1 MLIDSDRRRPATL
14 LMLAIAAAAC
24 GRTQGAAAPGRPA
37 HSAVQVRV
45 ATAALQD
52 VVFAVKAVG
61 GLEAEE
67 IVQVTAEVEGAVS
80 EVRFHEGDRV
90 TRATVLA
97 RIDPDRY
104 RLEAE
109 KAQATHAKAVADQHR
124 AEADLARREALDR
137 DQLVAVEELNRSRG
151 ETERMS
157 AEAGAAKAAWDW
169 ARQNV
174 ERSLVRP
181 SRAGVINTRTAD
193 TGQFVK
199 AGDVLATIVDV
210 GRLRLR
216 FKVSEAE
223 SLYAHEGQDV
233 MFSVA
238 AAGSREFPARIYH
251 VGETADPA
259 TRQVEVLAW
268 VKNPGLLKPG
278 FFAEVTLATETRTGA
293 IVVPEGAI
301 QASER
306 GFIAYAVS
314 DGKASLR
321 PVQIGLR
328 TGNGIVEIVSGIKA
342 GDSVVIEG
350 SDRLA
355 DGVPVQSGA
364 PSGATPSAP

>member
-1 MLIDSDRRRPATL
+1 MLPLATS
-14 LMLAIAAAAC
+14 AC
-24 GRTQGAAAPGRPA
+24 GRTQGAPAAGRAAP
-37 HSAVQVRV
+37 SAVRVRV
-45 ATAALQD
+45 APAAVQD
-52 VVFAVKAVG
+52 VVFAVRAVG
-61 GLEAEE
+61 SLEAEE

-80 EVRFHEGDRV
+80 QVLFHEGARV
-90 TRATVLA
+90 SPGTVLA

-109 KAQATHAKAVADQHR
+109 RAEATYQKALADQHR
-124 AEADLARREALDR
+124 AEADLARREALAR
-137 DQLVAVEELNRSRG
+137 DALVAAEELNRSRG

-157 AEAGAAKAAWDW
+157 AEASGAKAARDW

-181 SRAGVINTRTAD
+181 SRAGVINTRTVE

-199 AGDVLATIVDV
+199 AGDVLATLVDV
-210 GRLRLR
+210 SRLRLR
-216 FKVSEAE
+216 FRVSESE
-223 SLYAHEGQDV
+223 SLHANEGQTV
-233 MFSVA
+233 EFNVA
-238 AAGSREFPARIYH
+238 AAGQQEFPARIYH

-268 VKNPGLLKPG
+268 VRNPGSLKPG
-278 FFAEVTLATETRTGA
+278 FFAEVTLATETRKGA

-306 GFIAYAVS
+306 GFIVYAVS
-314 DGKASLR
+314 GGKASLR
-321 PVQIGLR
+321 QVQIGLR
-328 TGNGIVEIVSGIKA
+328 TSQGIVEILSGIKP

-355 DGVPVQSGA
+355 DGVAVESGA
-364 PSGATPSAP
+364 PAAAGGSPS